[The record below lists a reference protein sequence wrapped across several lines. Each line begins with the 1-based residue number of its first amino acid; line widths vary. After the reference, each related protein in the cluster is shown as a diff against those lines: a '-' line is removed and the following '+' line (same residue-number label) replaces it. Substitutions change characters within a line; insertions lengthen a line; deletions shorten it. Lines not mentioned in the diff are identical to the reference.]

1 MRCIQLNEVAKM
13 LCVSVPILRREIDRD
28 KLAARKIGGRIYV
41 LEPDLKAYMD
51 RCSLSSEGVDYTIG
65 DVEG

>member
-51 RCSLSSEGVDYTIG
+51 KCSLSSEGVDYTIG
-65 DVEG
+65 DVED